1 LKNCFCSLDNGKR
14 NGHFGERII
23 RKTDNDGVFGC
34 RDQVALDAA
43 LTVECRGQ
51 ANGDGF
57 TDFAHEV
64 ARQAQCALETWAGYF
79 EGVTAWNR
87 VGVIKLARDKTS
99 DKGDV
104 FEADT
109 CWATWLGI
117 DNNADDA
124 PGVFD
129 VVEVE
134 AEVGHDWGNEGGH
147 TIDDRARL

>member
-1 LKNCFCSLDNGKR
+1 
-14 NGHFGERII
+14 
-23 RKTDNDGVFGC
+23 
-34 RDQVALDAA
+34 
-43 LTVECRGQ
+43 
-51 ANGDGF
+51 
-57 TDFAHEV
+57 
-64 ARQAQCALETWAGYF
+64 
-79 EGVTAWNR
+79 
-87 VGVIKLARDKTS
+87 VIKLARDKTS